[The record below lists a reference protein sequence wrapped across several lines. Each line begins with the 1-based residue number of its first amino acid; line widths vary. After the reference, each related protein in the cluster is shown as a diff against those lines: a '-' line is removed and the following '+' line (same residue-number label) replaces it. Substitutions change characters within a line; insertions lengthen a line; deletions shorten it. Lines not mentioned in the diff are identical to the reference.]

1 MAALTCPALTFALL
15 AGVAAC
21 ASDSRESLPS
31 SSAKSNE
38 PGFGDGPVEDRVLV
52 KLFDQIPGCDLEHR
66 GVSVDFGTD
75 ATTGRVVTASDM
87 QSNERGG
94 ATWATLV
101 DSELQTN
108 FRLTEATRLFASARL
123 SPIEAKAVSFYVDGI
138 ALGSVKLKPGL
149 EQIVTTPATEAPFDP
164 GEHVLTMRFKGKR
177 RESEGVASIDWL
189 RAGFPDDEETTYGA
203 PTLADVLQPDAALGR
218 VPRRAIRLTSP
229 STVRCSLEVPP
240 GARLRTALGV
250 LGTGEGD
257 ARIVL
262 RRDGHEPV
270 KLLERHLKPTDAW
283 EDVDASLEAYA
294 GQIVHLEL
302 TATQATRGARV
313 LFGDPEVLVST
324 RRPDRTPSAQVVV
337 LVVLA
342 GVTRAELPGHAD
354 RNVAYLDNLA
364 KLSRDAAVFTDHRAV
379 SSVAA
384 GNLAT
389 LLTGLPPA
397 VHTVTDLGSALPQ
410 RVPTIPERARDAGVQ
425 TAMFTAVPTS
435 FEPYNFGSAMTRFV
449 AVSPAEGEPR
459 GALAEAADF
468 LTQTLEREPS
478 ARLFLVVHSEG
489 GHPPW
494 SPTPKQLDSLPPEK
508 YTGDI
513 QPRRAAQQLAAL
525 RRKRGKVRL
534 PDGDRVRVEALHQ
547 LALARQ
553 DAELGKLLAAMDVAD
568 VKDRA
573 LLVVTNDISSGVEQ
587 YFPEELPFDE
597 RGLDAPLIV
606 SFPGGRASGRAVR
619 EPTSVEDVATTIA
632 TALGVTVREPWGRD
646 LLEVASGLPL
656 AADDVRYA
664 LFGESHTARWGTFVL
679 RERASGPPELCDVAV
694 DWTCTFDRRA
704 THPLVA
710 GALRV
715 RHAAYERRTAQA
727 RYERQTA
734 ELDDAT
740 SAALRIWGA
749 TQ

>member
-1 MAALTCPALTFALL
+1 VAALSAPALTLVLL

-31 SSAKSNE
+31 GAPKANE

-52 KLFDQIPGCDLEHR
+52 KLFDSVPGCDVEHR
-66 GVSVDFGTD
+66 GVSIDFGTD
-75 ATTGRVVTASDM
+75 ATLGRVTTASALE
-87 QSNERGG
+87 SKERDA

-101 DSELQTN
+101 DSEVQTT
-108 FRLTEATRLFASARL
+108 FRLIEPTRLFGSARL
-123 SPIEAKAVSFYVDGI
+123 SPIEAKSVSFYVDGI
-138 ALGSVKLKPGL
+138 AIGSIKLKPGVD
-149 EQIVTTPATEAPFDP
+149 QIVSTPPTEAPFDP

-177 RESEGVASIDWL
+177 RDSEGVAAIDWV
-189 RAGFPDDEETTYGA
+189 RAGFPDDLEATYGA
-203 PTLADVLQPDAALGR
+203 PTLADVLQEDAALGK
-218 VPRRAIRLTSP
+218 VPRRALRLTSP
-229 STVRCSLEVPP
+229 STVRCSLRVPP
-240 GARLRTALGV
+240 GARLRTALGL
-250 LGTGEGD
+250 LGTGED
-257 ARIVL
+257 DVRIVL
-262 RRDGHEPV
+262 RRDGQEVV

-302 TATQATRGARV
+302 SATQATRGARI
-313 LFGDPEVLVST
+313 LFGDPEILVST
-324 RRPDRTPSAQVVV
+324 RRPDPTPTAQVVV

-342 GVTRAELPGHAD
+342 GVTRAELPGYAD

-364 KLSRDAAVFTDHRAV
+364 KLTRNAAIFADHRAV
-379 SSVAA
+379 SNVAA

-389 LLTGLPPA
+389 LLTGLPPS
-397 VHTVTDLGSALPQ
+397 VHTVTDLGSALPR

-435 FEPYNFGSAMTRFV
+435 FEPYNFGRAMTRFV
-449 AVSPAEGEPR
+449 AISPSEGEPR
-459 GALAEAADF
+459 SALAEAADF
-468 LTQTLEREPS
+468 LTKTLEREPS
-478 ARLFLVVHSEG
+478 ARLFLVVHAEG

-494 SPTPKQLDSLPPEK
+494 SPTQKQLDSLPPEK

-534 PDGDRVRVEALHQ
+534 LDADRVRVEALHQ
-547 LALARQ
+547 TALARQ
-553 DAELGKLLAAMDVAD
+553 DAELGKLLAAVGAAD
-568 VKDRA
+568 VEDRS
-573 LLVVTNDISSGVEQ
+573 LIVVTNDISAGVEE

-597 RGLDAPLIV
+597 RSLEAPLIV
-606 SFPGGRASGRAVR
+606 SFPRGLASGRAVR
-619 EPTSVEDVATTIA
+619 EPTTVEDVSTTIA
-632 TALGVTVREPWGRD
+632 AALGVSVRKPWGRD
-646 LLEVASGLPL
+646 LLEIASGLPL
-656 AADDVRYA
+656 ETDDVRYA

-679 RERASGPPELCDVAV
+679 RERASGPPEICDVAI
-694 DWTCTFDRRA
+694 DWTCAFDRRA
-704 THPLVA
+704 THPLLA

-715 RHAAYERRTAQA
+715 RHAAFERRTAQS
-727 RYERQTA
+727 RYERQTV